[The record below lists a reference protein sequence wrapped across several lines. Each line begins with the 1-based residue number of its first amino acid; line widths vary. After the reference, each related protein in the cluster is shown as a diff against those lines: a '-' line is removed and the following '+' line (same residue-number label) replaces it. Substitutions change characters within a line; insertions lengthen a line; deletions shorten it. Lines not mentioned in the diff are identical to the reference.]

1 MNVTTLATNT
11 DHSYDS
17 YTAIDSPELTDII
30 AHINEEHFDELVG
43 FLRAFTALPS
53 ELAANLEDMEVQLT
67 AVYAE
72 GIGLQVSPRPMAQ
85 RTEGSEGWTNKTL
98 QPQNFFIAFVAPITQ
113 VEDLQTQYIV
123 LKQRA
128 DKKLGK
134 KTIKLTQQEFVVQ
147 DRYKVSKNMLRLE
160 LSLPIPPNTANGADS
175 TSAAVL
181 PITEAGYAYLFDLEH
196 NFNSE
201 HNVIM
206 GNTDR
211 NQDRG
216 QNNNGAQNRYPTRPH
231 CYYTLRKAWQTS
243 QGWHAWVDVFLHGDT
258 SGGNWAMALQIGD
271 TVITKREFPEK
282 VAHLQEGQALL
293 IVDETSMPTAA
304 RLLELWQNPKPP
316 LVICVT
322 QEAAD
327 QKYFDDIKIGS
338 HSYDMDNSGDSK
350 NSPNKS
356 SDNQVAQPF
365 TVLPIVTDQT
375 VSGQDVAQLID
386 STLSQYLMSQSLTID
401 KVWGALEATTAKTL
415 RGLLRDRLQ
424 LSRTE
429 VVVKVYWRH
438 D

>member
-53 ELAANLEDMEVQLT
+53 ELATNLEDMEVQLT
-67 AVYAE
+67 TVYAE
-72 GIGLQVSPRPMAQ
+72 GICLQVSAKPLFK
-85 RTEGSEGWTNKTL
+85 GSEGSKGWADKTL
-98 QPQNFFIAFVAPITQ
+98 QPQKFFIAFAAPITQ
-113 VEDLQTQYIV
+113 VDDLQTQYIV

-134 KTIKLTQQEFVVQ
+134 KTIKLTQQKFVVQ

-160 LSLPIPPNTANGADS
+160 LSLAVPTNTANGTDP
-175 TSAAVL
+175 TSDAVL
-181 PITEAGYAYLFDLEH
+181 PVTEAGYAYLFDLDH
-196 NFNSE
+196 NFDLE
-201 HNVIM
+201 HSVIT
-206 GNTDR
+206 GNNDY
-211 NQDRG
+211 NQDKG
-216 QNNNGAQNRYPTRPH
+216 QNDNGAQNSYPARQH
-231 CYYTLRKAWQTS
+231 RYYTLRKAWQTS

-271 TVITKREFPEK
+271 TVMTKREFPEK

-304 RLLELWQNPKPP
+304 RLLELWKNPKPP
-316 LVICVT
+316 LVICVM
-322 QEAAD
+322 QDSAD
-327 QKYFDDIKIGS
+327 QSYFDDIKLGS
-338 HSYDMDNSGDSK
+338 HSYDNDESENSL
-350 NSPNKS
+350 NKRI
-356 SDNQVAQPF
+356 DNQIAQPF

-375 VSGQDVAQLID
+375 VSGQEAAQLID
-386 STLSQYLMSQSLTID
+386 TTLNQYLATQPLSID

-415 RGLLRDRLQ
+415 RGLLKDRLQ

>member
-11 DHSYDS
+11 DHSYNS

-53 ELAANLEDMEVQLT
+53 ELATKLEDMEVQLT
-67 AVYAE
+67 TVYAE
-72 GIGLQVSPRPMAQ
+72 GICLQVSAKLLVQ
-85 RTEGSEGWTNKTL
+85 GSEGLEGWANQTL
-98 QPQNFFIAFVAPITQ
+98 QPQKFFIAFAAPITQ
-113 VEDLQTQYIV
+113 VDDLQTQYIV

-134 KTIKLTQQEFVVQ
+134 KTIKLTQQKFVVQ

-160 LSLPIPPNTANGADS
+160 LSLAVPPNTANGAS
-175 TSAAVL
+175 PTSDAVL
-181 PITEAGYAYLFDLEH
+181 PVTEAGYAYLFDLDH
-196 NFNSE
+196 NFDLE
-201 HNVIM
+201 HNVVT
-206 GNTDR
+206 GNND
-211 NQDRG
+211 NSQDKR
-216 QNNNGAQNRYPTRPH
+216 QNDNGAQNSYPARQH
-231 CYYTLRKAWQTS
+231 RYYTLRKAWQTS

-258 SGGNWAMALQIGD
+258 SGGNWAAALQIGD
-271 TVITKREFPEK
+271 TVMTKREFPEK

-304 RLLELWQNPKPP
+304 RLLELWQNPQPP
-316 LVICVT
+316 LVICVI
-322 QEAAD
+322 QDAAD
-327 QKYFDDIKIGS
+327 QSYFDDIKIGS
-338 HSYDMDNSGDSK
+338 HSYDMDDSGDSK
-350 NSPNKS
+350 NSPNKR
-356 SDNQVAQPF
+356 SDNLVAQPF

-375 VSGQDVAQLID
+375 VSGQETAQLID
-386 STLSQYLMSQSLTID
+386 TTLNQYLATQPLSID

>member
-1 MNVTTLATNT
+1 MNDTTLATNT
-11 DHSYDS
+11 DDSYDS

-53 ELAANLEDMEVQLT
+53 ELATNLEDMEVQLT
-67 AVYAE
+67 TVYAE
-72 GIGLQVSPRPMAQ
+72 GICVQVSVKPLIQ
-85 RTEGSEGWTNKTL
+85 GSEGSKGWANQTL
-98 QPQNFFIAFVAPITQ
+98 QPQKFFIAFAAPITQ
-113 VEDLQTQYIV
+113 VDDLQTQYIV

-134 KTIKLTQQEFVVQ
+134 KTIKLTQQKFVVQ

-160 LSLPIPPNTANGADS
+160 LSLAVPANTANGANP
-175 TSAAVL
+175 TSDTVL
-181 PITEAGYAYLFDLEH
+181 PVTEAGYAYLFDLEH
-196 NFNSE
+196 NFDLEN
-201 HNVIM
+201 NVIT
-206 GNTDR
+206 GNTDH
-211 NQDRG
+211 NQDKG
-216 QNNNGAQNRYPTRPH
+216 QNDNGAQNSYPARQH
-231 CYYTLRKAWQTS
+231 RYYTLRKAWQTS

-271 TVITKREFPEK
+271 TVMTKREFPEK

-304 RLLELWQNPKPP
+304 RLLELWQNPQPP

-322 QEAAD
+322 QDAAD
-327 QKYFDDIKIGS
+327 QSYFDNIRLGGA
-338 HSYDMDNSGDSK
+338 SYEK
-350 NSPNKS
+350 NKS
-356 SDNQVAQPF
+356 PTKVNDNPVAQPF
-365 TVLPIVTDQT
+365 TVLPIVIDQT
-375 VSGQDVAQLID
+375 VSGQETAQLID
-386 STLSQYLMSQSLTID
+386 TTLNQYLATQPLSID

-415 RGLLRDRLQ
+415 RSLLKNRLQ

>member
-67 AVYAE
+67 KVYAE
-72 GIGLQVSPRPMAQ
+72 GICLQVSAKPLVQ
-85 RTEGSEGWTNKTL
+85 GSEGLESWANQTL
-98 QPQNFFIAFVAPITQ
+98 QPQKFFIAFAAPITQ
-113 VEDLQTQYIV
+113 VDDLQTQYIV

-134 KTIKLTQQEFVVQ
+134 KTIKLTRQKFVVQ

-160 LSLPIPPNTANGADS
+160 LSFAVPPNTANGAS
-175 TSAAVL
+175 PTSDAVL
-181 PITEAGYAYLFDLEH
+181 PVTEAGYAYLFDLDH
-196 NFNSE
+196 NFDLEN
-201 HNVIM
+201 NVIT
-206 GNTDR
+206 GNTDH
-211 NQDRG
+211 NQDKG
-216 QNNNGAQNRYPTRPH
+216 QNDNGAQNSYPARQH
-231 CYYTLRKAWQTS
+231 RYYTLRKAWQTS
-243 QGWHAWVDVFLHGDT
+243 QGWHAWIDVFLHGDT

-271 TVITKREFPEK
+271 TVMTKREFPEK

-293 IVDETSMPTAA
+293 IVDETSMATAA
-304 RLLELWQNPKPP
+304 RLLELWQNPQSP

-322 QEAAD
+322 QDAAN
-327 QKYFDDIKIGS
+327 QSYFDDIKIGS
-338 HSYDMDNSGDSK
+338 HSYDMDDSGDSK
-350 NSPNKS
+350 NSPNKR
-356 SDNQVAQPF
+356 SDNPVAQPF
-365 TVLPIVTDQT
+365 TVLPIVTDQS
-375 VSGQDVAQLID
+375 VSGQEAAQLID
-386 STLSQYLMSQSLTID
+386 TTLNQYLATQPLSID

-415 RGLLRDRLQ
+415 RGLLKDRLQ

>member
-1 MNVTTLATNT
+1 MNDTTLATNT

-53 ELAANLEDMEVQLT
+53 ELATNLEDMEVQLT
-67 AVYAE
+67 TVYAE
-72 GIGLQVSPRPMAQ
+72 GICLQVSEKPLVQ
-85 RTEGSEGWTNKTL
+85 GSEGLEEWADKTP
-98 QPQNFFIAFVAPITQ
+98 QPQKFFIAFAAPITQ
-113 VEDLQTQYIV
+113 VDDLQTQYIV

-134 KTIKLTQQEFVVQ
+134 KTIKLTQQKFVVQ
-147 DRYKVSKNMLRLE
+147 DRYKVSKNMLRLQ
-160 LSLPIPPNTANGADS
+160 LSLAVPPNTANGAS
-175 TSAAVL
+175 TTSDAVL
-181 PITEAGYAYLFDLEH
+181 PVTEAGYAYLFDLD
-196 NFNSE
+196 
-201 HNVIM
+201 HNVIT
-206 GNTDR
+206 GN
-211 NQDRG
+211 NHHSQDKG
-216 QNNNGAQNRYPTRPH
+216 QNDNSAQNSYPARQH
-231 CYYTLRKAWQTS
+231 RYYTLRKAWQTS

-271 TVITKREFPEK
+271 TVMTKREFPEK

-304 RLLELWQNPKPP
+304 RLLELWQNPQPP
-316 LVICVT
+316 LVICVM
-322 QEAAD
+322 QDSAD
-327 QKYFDDIKIGS
+327 QSYFDNIQLGS
-338 HSYDMDNSGDSK
+338 ASYDSDNSL
-350 NSPNKS
+350 NKRI
-356 SDNQVAQPF
+356 DNPVAQPF

-375 VSGQDVAQLID
+375 VSGQEAAQLID
-386 STLSQYLMSQSLTID
+386 TTLNQYLATQPLSID

-415 RGLLRDRLQ
+415 RGLLKDRLQ